1 MDPQGF
7 DPPTKTVAEVAEFM
21 ERIEMSEDFDGNK
34 KVAAAMKKGNND
46 KRQFFTGN
54 LTKQRT
60 KHSEQHLNK
69 ETFLL

>member
-46 KRQFFTGN
+46 KR
-54 LTKQRT
+54 
-60 KHSEQHLNK
+60 
-69 ETFLL
+69 